1 MVSMKRL
8 SVIVALLFASVL
20 TPISAHA
27 VSPSPTPLASQS
39 QAPLASQS
47 QAPLTSQSAAPL
59 TSQSAAHRAEKAA
72 ARATYKAALQAAAN
86 GRDLAFADAKAT
98 LLQSLQTA
106 GKDHTAKQAANG
118 IYKAAAM
125 QIITGYKLAVETST
139 ESFKAAIAALSG
151 K

>member
-39 QAPLASQS
+39 QAPIASQS
-47 QAPLTSQSAAPL
+47 PAPLASR
-59 TSQSAAHRAEKAA
+59 SAAHRAEKAA
-72 ARATYKAALQAAAN
+72 ARATFKAALQAAAN

-106 GKDHTAKQAANG
+106 GKDHTARQAANG

>member
-27 VSPSPTPLASQS
+27 VSPSPSPIASQS
-39 QAPLASQS
+39 QAPIASQS
-47 QAPLTSQSAAPL
+47 PAPLASR
-59 TSQSAAHRAEKAA
+59 SAAHRAEKAA
-72 ARATYKAALQAAAN
+72 ARATFKAALQAAAN

-106 GKDHTAKQAANG
+106 GKDHMAKQAANG

>member
-27 VSPSPTPLASQS
+27 VSPSPT
-39 QAPLASQS
+39 PLASQS

>member
-1 MVSMKRL
+1 MVFMKRKM
-8 SVIVALLFASVL
+8 VIVALLGASAL

-27 VSPSPTPLASQS
+27 VSQSPAPLSSQS
-39 QAPLASQS
+39 PAPLSSQS
-47 QAPLTSQSAAPL
+47 PAPLSSQP
-59 TSQSAAHRAEKAA
+59 TGHRAEKAA
-72 ARATYKAALQAAAN
+72 ARVAFKAALQAAAN

-106 GKDHTAKQAANG
+106 GKDHAAKQAANG

-125 QIITGYKLAVETST
+125 QIIAGYKQAIATST
-139 ESFKAAIAALSG
+139 ESFKAAIAALNG